1 MTQKQ
6 IQTTLLDRLESVDL
20 RGTLL
25 FTKAKRSKN
34 FCVVSHFVRIYCF
47 GYFATLRFAQYDGVG
62 RGFAQGVVE

>member
-6 IQTTLLDRLESVDL
+6 IQTTLLDRLKSVDL

-25 FTKAKRSKN
+25 FAKAKRSKN
-34 FCVVSHFVRIYCF
+34 FCKDSHFVRILF
-47 GYFATLRFAQYDGVG
+47 FVWILRYAQYDGVG